1 MCMILKLKDGTEIQK
16 IGQLK
21 RAGITEIVKDRMF
34 PELGS
39 DGSCLCSVDVNATMR
54 KAGRNV
60 GIDVKTGDIVEL

>member
-1 MCMILKLKDGTEIQK
+1 MCAILKLRNGTEIAK

-21 RAGITEIVKDRMF
+21 RAGITDIVKDRMF

-39 DGSCLCSVDVNATMR
+39 DTSCLCSVDVQATMR

-60 GIDVKTGDIVEL
+60 GIDMRTGDIVET